1 MKIVTD
7 IEYLRKPCKD
17 LTEAQD
23 LDIIVETLKTEI
35 YLGGVQRGVGL
46 AANQIYIPYRVC
58 LISVGIMVP
67 LILVN
72 PVIVKE
78 QKPKLV
84 REGCLSLPGVD
95 IEIERPMYVKVK
107 ALDES
112 RRPVK
117 YTFTGERAQCVRHE
131 IDHLN
136 GILMI
141 DYLDKGERAAIES
154 RLRRSQ
160 S

>member
-23 LDIIVETLKTEI
+23 LDIIVEKLKTEI
-35 YLGGVQRGVGL
+35 YVGGVLRGAGL

-58 LISVGIMVP
+58 LIAVGIMNP

-78 QKPKLV
+78 QKPKRV
-84 REGCLSLPGVD
+84 REGCLSLPG
-95 IEIERPMYVKVK
+95 IEIKIERPMYIKVK
-107 ALDES
+107 ALDEC

-117 YTFTGERAQCVRHE
+117 YTFTGDQAQCVKHE

-136 GILMI
+136 GVLMI
-141 DYLDKGERAAIES
+141 DYLKADERELIEL
-154 RLRRSQ
+154 RLRHK
-160 S
+160 